1 MVHIE
6 KKVFLQ
12 YILNI
17 SFSMKIE
24 KIKIENFKVYKST
37 EITNVGNFSVFLGAN
52 GSGKSTLFDVFGF
65 LSDALKSNV
74 KVALN
79 KRGGYKEVCT
89 RGSKGPIT
97 FEIKFRNTEMQG
109 SQPLIT
115 YHLEISLQQGTT
127 IPVVAK
133 EFLSY
138 RRGQKGK
145 PYRFLDFQYGKG
157 TAIINEDQY
166 TDSLNFEDQR
176 EEQTLDSPDIL
187 AIKGLGQFQ
196 KFKAIS
202 AFRRLLDEWYV
213 SNFQIQNAKEAE
225 DVGYSEHLSTTGN
238 NLAQV
243 AKFIWENHRDV
254 FNTIIEKFK
263 QRVPGIENVEPEET
277 PDGRIILK
285 FKDGSFKD
293 PFISRFVSD
302 GTIKMFAYLVLLY
315 DPVRHPL
322 LCVEEPENYLHP
334 ELLYELAEEFREYAQ
349 SGGQV
354 FVSTHSPDFVNAIR
368 VNELFWLTKLH
379 GITSI
384 TKSDEIVKKLYE
396 NGDKM
401 GWLWQQGYLKGSG
414 PKS

>member
-1 MVHIE
+1 
-6 KKVFLQ
+6 
-12 YILNI
+12 
-17 SFSMKIE
+17 MKIE
-24 KIKIENFKVYKST
+24 KITIENFKVYKNV
-37 EITNVGNFSVFLGAN
+37 EITDVGNFSVFLGAN
-52 GSGKSTLFDVFGF
+52 GAGKSTLFDVFGF

-89 RGSKGPIT
+89 RGSEGPIT
-97 FEIKFRNTEMQG
+97 FEIKFRNTELHG

-115 YHLEISLQQGTT
+115 YHLEIALQNGTT
-127 IPVVAK
+127 IPMVAK

-145 PYRFLDFQYGKG
+145 PYRFLDFQYGRG
-157 TAIINEDQY
+157 TAITNEDQY

-202 AFRRLLDEWYV
+202 AFRRLLDNWYV
-213 SNFQIQNAKEAE
+213 SNFQIQTAKEIE

-243 AKFIWENHRDV
+243 AKFIWENHRDI
-254 FNTIIEKFK
+254 FNKIIEKFK
-263 QRVPGIENVEPEET
+263 QRVPGIDSVEPEET

-302 GTIKMFAYLVLLY
+302 GTIKMFAYLLLLN
-315 DPVRHPL
+315 DPIRHPL

-334 ELLYELAEEFREYAQ
+334 ELLLELAEEFREYSQ
-349 SGGQV
+349 NGGQV
-354 FVSTHSPDFVNAIR
+354 FISTHSPEFVNAVR
-368 VNELFWLTKLH
+368 VEELFWLTKKQ
-379 GITSI
+379 GVTTIMKASKDAT
-384 TKSDEIVKKLYE
+384 VKKLFE
-396 NGDKM
+396 NGDKL
-401 GWLWQQGYLKGSG
+401 GWLWQQGYFTGSG
-414 PKS
+414 PKY